1 MTFLHRYTLNSF
13 ILLLV
18 VFLTACSSTRL
29 IYSFAD
35 EFIKNEVTFFFN
47 LDEKQKVLMNQQI
60 SNMVNWHRT
69 TMMPKYASYLTDIAN
84 KIEVR
89 QYDDIDISNLLANG
103 RSLIENTVTGLTP
116 YASKFLIRHQ
126 TLESIKYLKK
136 KMENRRQERLAELSK
151 PKNILYEKRLKQLT
165 SNFERFL
172 GDLSK
177 QQITLIEDYAKVTLA
192 DSMIRLRNRA
202 HRQKVFLEFIAAQP
216 TEQELTDY
224 LNKLILRGYTIT
236 NPNYQAFS
244 DAWLKR
250 FQALIMNMLAITSR
264 EQRIKV
270 INKLRE
276 YSRDFNA
283 ISS

>member
-126 TLESIKYLKK
+126 NLESIKYLKK

-177 QQITLIEDYAKVTLA
+177 QQITLIEDYAEVTLA